1 MWSLRYKP
9 AKDPKRLT
17 FGVGR
22 QVGTDLGPQ
31 APGEGTEKKEKV
43 HNEPQKFLRVHSC
56 SQNQG
61 LAGTPSALLSTGAV
75 VSPDPEPSTPPPPWR
90 TPGATLC
97 SLNSTEEGKK
107 KPPTR
112 FEGSGKGP
120 EEENLLGSP
129 SPRRS
134 PHLRCRARRLC
145 RDPRAQ
151 VGSPREPQTSLPGP
165 APPEATFHRYKIKSN
180 HSKDSGLG
188 TKEAIPMETRLARRC

>member
-22 QVGTDLGPQ
+22 QVGTDPGPQ
-31 APGEGTEKKEKV
+31 APGEGTEKKKRKKS
-43 HNEPQKFLRVHSC
+43 PQRAPKIPASAFLF
-56 SQNQG
+56 
-61 LAGTPSALLSTGAV
+61 
-75 VSPDPEPSTPPPPWR
+75 PEPGARGGPERASVHGHRGEPR
-90 TPGATLC
+90 PGALHAST
-97 SLNSTEEGKK
+97 SLENTWSNALKAEFNRRGEKK
-107 KPPTR
+107 KPTR

-129 SPRRS
+129 SPKRS
-134 PHLRCRARRLC
+134 PHLRCRARGLC
-145 RDPRAQ
+145 RDPGAQ

-180 HSKDSGLG
+180 HSK
-188 TKEAIPMETRLARRC
+188 RLWVGD